1 VGVQKGLILQ
11 QNLCLNWGSRYSV
24 VQSSVV
30 VKVVV
35 VLTVRVVVAVVVAFE
50 PASEP
55 EPEPTKIEQQNNKTS
70 FLIFLICFNHNF
82 QSALLL
88 QLFFILFDTFQ
99 TFKTEL

>member
-35 VLTVRVVVAVVVAFE
+35 VLTVRVVVAVV
-50 PASEP
+50 
-55 EPEPTKIEQQNNKTS
+55 
-70 FLIFLICFNHNF
+70 IFLICFNHNF